1 MTRVLLSICFYI
13 AILTTTFAQKTIK
26 YPSTQE
32 YRLLSSLDKPVGPSD
47 FFSEYGSKMGL
58 GQDDHMILQQETAGL
73 NDYIHYKYTQH
84 HKGLPVYG
92 MAYIL
97 HTKDGLVR
105 SANGSFAPRL
115 YVDIHPALTIEESI
129 EIAKQ
134 DMGSKHYPW
143 EVDSSRAGVSKEKP
157 SPQLCI
163 IDKGLTRTTG
173 IHKLV
178 YRMDLYSAEPLD
190 GQQYFIDAHTG
201 EILHKV
207 ELFHTL
213 GVPGQCQTRYYGTQ
227 ELIVDSTAANNYVL
241 FDETRGIDGQ
251 GVIDFDNTFFTST
264 TRDFDT
270 DNDGYLKGAM
280 DAHFCTTKLYDA
292 LQEHFD
298 WQGLDGQN
306 ASFKVG
312 VFARGQEDFVNAFW
326 NGDTAWIGNGNCN
339 NGPLATMEVVAHEF
353 MHGIIDFSSDLIY
366 ADESGA
372 INESFAD
379 VIGHVMEFLEDEEN
393 FSWNLNSFILNEDV
407 EPFRVMDNP
416 KVKEHPALYKGEFWV
431 DGADVHTNSSIGN
444 LLYVLLSDGRQGA
457 NELGEVYSVEGMGK
471 LEAAKFLFHVNR
483 NYLTPSSTYNDYYQ
497 ASLIAADEWWDGDS
511 AAIDNLIAAWGYVG
525 LPTFLGDVNDL
536 SIDSDGFYTNC
547 GFGNAVSTYFEITN
561 VGAFDYVENRNATVV
576 ITEGFGVGEFIT
588 EIAITD
594 SILVGETLRV
604 ELDTV
609 YVAEER
615 FAVLNYVLNY
625 SEDEVESNNEED
637 DFISTT
643 EFVENDISI
652 SINPTV
658 VDCFETEADIEF
670 LLINRSCETIDIGTE
685 VAVIIRNT
693 STGEII
699 IEEDIVLTER
709 IIPNGR
715 ISFVRTRAVEAST
728 RFEMEAIVEYA
739 DDPNPNNNSA
749 REDFLVIAT
758 SFRDYFNGF
767 DDAAA
772 VFEGLGLETAT
783 ASPVTVASY
792 QQESYYWATGIFD
805 TSDEVLCAEPE
816 DNFTGEV
823 DFFSGIAAAL
833 TACADLRDEDHPTL
847 NFNLVQFRNDN
858 IEHPSPLSSALEVR
872 WGTDTDQK
880 VYIYD
885 QEEGALVNHQIA
897 LPPNYVGPIE
907 FRFMTLTGDDN
918 PNNLFNFDSQLLDNL
933 HYGNS
938 VSTEDQQE
946 QRIKI
951 IPNPAHASIFVSSSQ
966 SIDIKSLRLIDLS
979 GRIIASGSSAHLDVS
994 HIADGHYQLEVLTQK
1009 GETFQETLIIIKP

>member
-1 MTRVLLSICFYI
+1 MTRVLLSICFLL
-13 AILTTTFAQKTIK
+13 AILPSIYSQKTIK

-32 YRLLSSLDKPVGPSD
+32 YRQLSSIDQAISPSE

-58 GQDDHMILQQETAGL
+58 RLDDEMLLEQETAGL
-73 NDYIHYKYTQH
+73 NGYSHYKYTQSY
-84 HKGLPVYG
+84 KGVPVYG

-115 YVDIHPALTIEESI
+115 DIETDPTLTAEESI
-129 EIAKQ
+129 SIAKQ

-143 EVDSSRAGVSKEKP
+143 EVDSSRAGVSEEKP

-163 IDKGLTRTTG
+163 IDKSLTRTTG

-178 YRMDLYSAEPLD
+178 YRLDLYSAEPLD

-207 ELFHTL
+207 ELFHTF
-213 GVPGQCQTRYYGTQ
+213 GVPGQCETRYYGTQ
-227 ELIVDSTAANNYVL
+227 ELLVDSTAANNYVL
-241 FDETRGIDGQ
+241 FDETRGLDGQ
-251 GVIDFDNTFFTST
+251 GVINFDNSFFTST

-280 DAHFCTTKLYDA
+280 DAHFCTTKMYDA
-292 LQEHFD
+292 MQEHFD

-306 ASFKVG
+306 ASFKIG

-326 NGDTAWIGNGNCN
+326 NGNTAWIGNGNCN

-353 MHGIIDFSSDLIY
+353 MHGIIDFTSDLIY

-393 FSWNLNSFILNEDV
+393 FSWNLNSFILNDEV

-416 KVKEHPALYKGEFWV
+416 KVKGHPALYKGEFWV

-457 NELGEVYSVEGMGK
+457 NELGDAYNVQGMGK

-483 NYLTPSSTYNDYYQ
+483 NYLTPGSTYNDYYQ
-497 ASLIAADEWWDGDS
+497 ASLIAAEEWWDGDS
-511 AAIDNLIAAWGYVG
+511 APVDNLMAAWGYVG
-525 LPTFLGDVNDL
+525 LPTFLGDVTDL

-547 GFGNAVSTYFEITN
+547 GLGTAVSTYFELTN
-561 VGAFDYVENRNATVV
+561 VGAFDYADNRNATVV
-576 ITEGFGVGEFIT
+576 ITEGFGVGEFVT
-588 EIAITD
+588 EIPITD

-604 ELDTV
+604 ELDAI
-609 YVAEER
+609 YVVEDR
-615 FAVLNYVLNY
+615 FEVLNYILDY
-625 SEDEVESNNEED
+625 PDDEVESNNEED

-643 EFVENDISI
+643 EYVEDDISI
-652 SINPTV
+652 TVNPTV
-658 VDCFETEADIEF
+658 VDCFETEAEIEF
-670 LLINRSCETIDIGTE
+670 ILINRSCEPIDIGTE
-685 VAVIIRNT
+685 LSVVITNT
-693 STGEII
+693 NTGADLIN
-699 IEEDIVLTER
+699 EDIVTTER

-715 ISFVRTRAVEAST
+715 ISFVRTREVTEST
-728 RFEMEAIVEYA
+728 RFEMEAMVVYA
-739 DDPNPNNNSA
+739 NDPDPRNNLA
-749 REDFLVIAT
+749 RADFLVIAT
-758 SFRDYFNGF
+758 SFDDYFNGF
-767 DDAAA
+767 ADEAA

-783 ASPVTVASY
+783 AVPMTVANY
-792 QQESYYWATGIFD
+792 QQESYYWTTGIFD
-805 TSDEVLCAEPE
+805 DSNEVLCTEPQ
-816 DNFTGEV
+816 DNFTGGV
-823 DFFSGIAAAL
+823 DFFSGIASAL
-833 TACADLRDEDHPTL
+833 TACADLRNNDQPSV
-847 NFNLVQFRNDN
+847 NFDLVQFRNEN
-858 IEHPSPLSSALEVR
+858 IEHPSPLSSALEVS
-872 WGTDTDQK
+872 WGNGENDK

-897 LPPNYVGPIE
+897 LPPNYVGPIS
-907 FRFMTLTGDDN
+907 FKFMTLTGDDN
-918 PNNLFNFDSQLLDNL
+918 PNNLFRFDSQLLDNL

-938 VSTEDQQE
+938 VSTQNLDAPK
-946 QRIKI
+946 IKI
-951 IPNPAHASIFVSSSQ
+951 LPNPAHSSVFISSTQEIRSIR
-966 SIDIKSLRLIDLS
+966 IIDLN
-979 GRIIASGSSAHLDVS
+979 GRTVAASTESQLDISHL
-994 HIADGHYQLEVLTQK
+994 ADGYYQVEVSTEQ
-1009 GETFQETLIIIKP
+1009 ERIFNETLIIVKP